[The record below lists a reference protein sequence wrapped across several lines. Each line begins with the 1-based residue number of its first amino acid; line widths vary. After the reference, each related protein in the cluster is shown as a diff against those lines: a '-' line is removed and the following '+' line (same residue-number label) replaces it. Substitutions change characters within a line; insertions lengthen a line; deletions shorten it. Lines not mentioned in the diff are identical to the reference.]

1 MKASKPYYLTLTL
14 SGGKVVKNAYSTRRI
29 ALEFAGRC
37 LVDNCVATK
46 REAQDFAAA
55 ALVDG
60 EAATHRGYT
69 LMVEP
74 APKGTPTRL

>member
-1 MKASKPYYLTLTL
+1 MAKSAPYFLNLTL
-14 SGGKVVKNAYSTRRI
+14 SNGKVVRNAYSTRRR

-37 LVDNCVATK
+37 LDDNCVATR

-55 ALVDG
+55 LVDG
-60 EAATHRGYT
+60 VSATHRGYT

>member
-1 MKASKPYYLTLTL
+1 MKASKPYFLNLTL
-14 SGGKVVKNAYSTRRI
+14 SSGKVVKNAYSTRRL

-37 LVDNCVATK
+37 LDDNCVATK
-46 REAQDFAAA
+46 REAQDFAA

-74 APKGTPTRL
+74 AHKGTPTRL